1 MATRSR
7 NRPTATPIRCWTMS
21 TLTPCCEHRS
31 AAGVGQNTR
40 RVHWY
45 PTRSTSRSARLNTY
59 VSDSSTDSTWIVAR
73 HNRLNPLPVG
83 CIQPAALRTVNG
95 IRSTQ
100 NGFMP
105 DPDVRSPQS

>member
-1 MATRSR
+1 M
-7 NRPTATPIRCWTMS
+7 
-21 TLTPCCEHRS
+21 
-31 AAGVGQNTR
+31 
-40 RVHWY
+40 
-45 PTRSTSRSARLNTY
+45 
-59 VSDSSTDSTWIVAR
+59 SDSSTDSTWIVAR